1 MAKFSPSGKY
11 IASGDNSGKVRV
23 WSWTHPDKL
32 LKNEAMVFA
41 GEVEDLAWDGESKR
55 ILAVGGGQAKAR
67 FFLAETGTCIRSS
80 RARCA
85 YPLTPQHQP
94 HPGPAFPLPHRQQ
107 LGRSDPPVQESLDC

>member
-67 FFLAETGTCIRSS
+67 FFLAETGTCAWELLDTSVAAMHTAI
-80 RARCA
+80 AA
-85 YPLTPQHQP
+85 LAPP
-94 HPGPAFPLPHRQQ
+94 PASHSHR
-107 LGRSDPPVQESLDC
+107 